1 METKLS
7 SILINMNKCLNMF
20 DPIGEDLSVSYLTFN
35 ILQILVFVE
44 GFPTIF
50 RAALLIYSWR
60 RKCQMKQLKDN
71 VSGLYKVYSNDIN
84 YHNLTTNNIDPI
96 YERHGMR
103 EYIQRRW

>member
-1 METKLS
+1 MPGRGCSLNQEIGKLGKSEWGCILETKLS

-20 DPIGEDLSVSYLTFN
+20 HPIGEDLSVSYLTFN

-60 RKCQMKQLKDN
+60 RKCQIW
-71 VSGLYKVYSNDIN
+71 SN
-84 YHNLTTNNIDPI
+84 
-96 YERHGMR
+96 
-103 EYIQRRW
+103 